1 VHHNGI
7 AGMHIED
14 KSVTANKAEAARSSD
29 VSAEIQLLEQH
40 QRLELA
46 AQVGGLGVWDYDIAA
61 DRMTCDAR
69 WYAIMGRDPQNPIVS
84 VSDFQSVIHPE
95 DRERATEVE
104 ATARVLLS
112 ERRNYGIEFRIIRP
126 DGEIRWVRSS
136 AVIFDDFRGNAT
148 RAVGYVVDITDSW
161 LAEEQLKQS
170 NEILREENRLL
181 KREALIDPL
190 TGIGNRRALD
200 QELERACALARRD
213 GTSLAVAM
221 IDIDH
226 FKSYNDHYGHQQG
239 DLALAAV
246 AEAIASA
253 TWRPYD
259 LAARY
264 GGEEFCL
271 ILSDAVRPQQVIE
284 RVMENIRD
292 LDLPHAKSPVA
303 PRLTISCG
311 CAMTSASEK
320 LLPASLIAASDAQ
333 LYRAKNEGRNR
344 IVIAGELP

>member
-1 VHHNGI
+1 
-7 AGMHIED
+7 MHIED

-69 WYAIMGRDPQNPIVS
+69 WYAIMGRGMENPIVS
-84 VSDFQSVIHPE
+84 VADFQSVIHPE

-136 AVIFDDFRGNAT
+136 AVIFDDYRGNPT

-292 LDLPHAKSPVA
+292 LDLPHAMSPVA

-344 IVIAGELP
+344 IVIAGELT